1 MGMFNNRT
9 VFGLI
14 LFLGCATKQQA
25 SALAFSPSNTR
36 SRSIASFFSRGG
48 ALYHST
54 SSTSTEQE
62 KETMTST
69 TTSPSAYEEL
79 IKKLENITQLSR
91 ASAVLGYDQLVFMP
105 SSASNERAAQMAALA
120 EIIHEK
126 KTDPKLLELM
136 DQAQAQ
142 AQAQTSGN
150 DSLSSKDA
158 LRLIE
163 LERKKFLQNQN
174 IPTELA
180 AKSASLSASAYQDW
194 VQAKEAKSFDQFA
207 PTLQD
212 CFETAME
219 IAKAKAKAKQALQ
232 GTDKKKDLYD
242 QMLDEFEMGMSQNRI
257 DEIFAK
263 VQHSLVPLIQKVKKA
278 SSKNSFSSN
287 NKNNADQILK
297 GNFDIDKQKALSE
310 KLVKQIGFNSDNGR
324 IDVSV
329 HPFTSSMS
337 SSDVRITS
345 RFRNDEWYQGLA
357 GSIHEA
363 GHAMYEQNLRK
374 SALSID
380 SAFTMGTHESQSLF
394 WERHIGLSKS
404 FWEYA
409 TPVLSQTLLNNDD
422 VTPQQVY
429 QAVNALPQESLIRV
443 EADELT
449 YPLHVILRYNIEK
462 DVIGGQLKVSDINTR
477 WNQDM
482 KAFLNV
488 NVPSDD
494 KGALQDVHWSA
505 GAIGYFPTYLIGAI
519 CAAQLFHYCQ
529 LDIPNIQ
536 DLIRNGE
543 FKEIQQWLTKKVH
556 SHGKRYNSLDD
567 LLINQLGEELNPH
580 YFIKYLTDKYTEL
593 YDL

>member
-1 MGMFNNRT
+1 
-9 VFGLI
+9 
-14 LFLGCATKQQA
+14 
-25 SALAFSPSNTR
+25 
-36 SRSIASFFSRGG
+36 
-48 ALYHST
+48 
-54 SSTSTEQE
+54 
-62 KETMTST
+62 
-69 TTSPSAYEEL
+69 
-79 IKKLENITQLSR
+79 
-91 ASAVLGYDQLVFMP
+91 
-105 SSASNERAAQMAALA
+105 
-120 EIIHEK
+120 
-126 KTDPKLLELM
+126 
-136 DQAQAQ
+136 
-142 AQAQTSGN
+142 
-150 DSLSSKDA
+150 
-158 LRLIE
+158 
-163 LERKKFLQNQN
+163 
-174 IPTELA
+174 
-180 AKSASLSASAYQDW
+180 
-194 VQAKEAKSFDQFA
+194 
-207 PTLQD
+207 
-212 CFETAME
+212 ME
-219 IAKAKAKAKQALQ
+219 IAKAKQQ
-232 GTDKKKDLYD
+232 GSSEELYN

-257 DEIFAK
+257 DEIFAQ
-263 VQHSLVPLIQKVKKA
+263 VEQSLVPLIQKVKA
-278 SSKNSFSSN
+278 SPSFSSSN
-287 NKNNADQILK
+287 NNADQILK
-297 GNFDIDKQKALSE
+297 GNFDIEKQKALSE
-310 KLVKQIGFNSDNGR
+310 KLVKQIGFNSENGR

-345 RFRNDEWYQGLA
+345 RFREDEWYQGLA

-409 TPVLSQTLLNNDD
+409 TPVLSQTLLDESKET
-422 VTPQQVY
+422 VITPQQVY

-462 DVIGGQLKVSDINTR
+462 DVIGGKLKVSEINTR

-488 NVPSDD
+488 DVPSDD

-519 CAAQLFHYCQ
+519 CAAQLFHYCES
-529 LDIPNIQ
+529 DIPNIQ
-536 DLIRNGE
+536 DMIQNGE

-556 SHGKRYNSLDD
+556 SHGKRYNSLDE
-567 LLINQLGEELNPH
+567 LLQSQLGEELNPQ
-580 YFIKYLTDKYTEL
+580 YFIKYLTDKYSEL